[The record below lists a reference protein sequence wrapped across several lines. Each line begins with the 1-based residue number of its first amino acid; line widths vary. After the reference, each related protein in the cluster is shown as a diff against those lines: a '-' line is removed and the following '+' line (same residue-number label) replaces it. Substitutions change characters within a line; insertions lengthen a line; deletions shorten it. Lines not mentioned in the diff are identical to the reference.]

1 MAIDRNTTQS
11 LNRPAFIGI
20 HQKDDS
26 TKVLYVSSGIRQA
39 LGFLPSQVVNA
50 EAKSFISDGFDNKD
64 YMKIY
69 ESQNNGDEEHD
80 DDMSSAFTWEVNL
93 KTASGGSVLHRL
105 VGFSCENSILF
116 IGISFPEAPPTV
128 VRELEAQ
135 ALDGAM
141 KRLNV
146 TRESNKKKLAAA
158 QENVP
163 LYYSQSRQ
171 VKATLV
177 LERGDGVDTEETGRR
192 PNGPLVVF
200 VTGSMSRI
208 IDADPSDLHRFPFLK
223 LVAPECILQ
232 VSRYFDKLNTSMDVL
247 FETFSLLAR
256 PYVIDGDVAVSDAD
270 NQRVVVEC
278 LGAAVQ
284 DGVAIMLRKLKTAAP
299 PKKDCLGNYITVKI
313 DSDSDKEHISL
324 FDLVSSE
331 PDTSD
336 LCIKAYLTSYPY
348 ADKIVQIVAR
358 MIDSGLPCFKE
369 EATLSKLGSSFQF
382 NRSKHEA
389 ALFIEDRTAELYEN
403 NRSVMYDQIQKAT
416 NGIPY

>member
-1 MAIDRNTTQS
+1 MQ
-11 LNRPAFIGI
+11 
-20 HQKDDS
+20 
-26 TKVLYVSSGIRQA
+26 
-39 LGFLPSQVVNA
+39 
-50 EAKSFISDGFDNKD
+50 
-64 YMKIY
+64 IY

-80 DDMSSAFTWEVNL
+80 SDMSSAFTWEVNL
-93 KTASGGSVLHRL
+93 KNASGASVLHRL

-116 IGISFPEAPPTV
+116 IGISIPEAPPTV

-163 LYYSQSRQ
+163 LYYSPSSQ

-208 IDADPSDLHRFPFLK
+208 IDADPSDLHGFPFFK
-223 LVAPECILQ
+223 LVAPESIIRA
-232 VSRYFDKLNTSMDVL
+232 SHYFNKLNASMDVL

-256 PYVIDGDVAVSDAD
+256 PYVIEGDVAVSDAD

-278 LGAAVQ
+278 LGASVQ
-284 DGVAIMLRKLKTAAP
+284 DGVAILIRKLKTVSP
-299 PKKDCLGNYITVKI
+299 PKKDRLGNYISAKV
-313 DSDSDKEHISL
+313 DSDSDKEHVSL

-331 PDTSD
+331 PETSD
-336 LCIKAYLTSYPY
+336 
-348 ADKIVQIVAR
+348 ADGCW
-358 MIDSGLPCFKE
+358 S
-369 EATLSKLGSSFQF
+369 QF
-382 NRSKHEA
+382 R
-389 ALFIEDRTAELYEN
+389 
-403 NRSVMYDQIQKAT
+403 
-416 NGIPY
+416 